1 MRGSS
6 LSDRSVTKALES
18 FIVCVWNGANRREM
32 PTDVRAI
39 WDAADLGRR
48 VKNNIV
54 LFVLDRRGA
63 FVDWFQPFPGKN
75 PSSLGFS
82 SRRQAEYI
90 RSQIERIKKRL
101 PSPRQVKAKTEL
113 TLPELARGKRGV
125 RVMLSLDSPRMS
137 SYKAPVVE
145 VVEIAATEQ
154 TALAYPKKPRAI
166 DASSLGRW
174 LRQIYP
180 PAIMIRSGQVTSV
193 SGQLQL
199 TAAGS
204 NGEHR
209 YATLTGDVRMTMD
222 DGHGTTFSGTLE
234 AVVTYAPGVDAMRTF
249 RGVYEGVYP
258 KPDRHRRRPQEIG
271 LRAVIE
277 SLPE

>member
-6 LSDRSVTKALES
+6 LSDRSVAKSLEP

-32 PTDVRAI
+32 PPEVRDV
-39 WDAADLGRR
+39 WDTADLGRM

-54 LFVLDRRGA
+54 LFVLDRSGK

-82 SRRQAEYI
+82 QRRQAEYI
-90 RSQIERIKKRL
+90 RSQVERVKKRL
-101 PSPRQVKAKTEL
+101 PMPRQVEAKTEL
-113 TLPELARGKRGV
+113 TLPELEKGKKGV
-125 RVMLSLDSPRMS
+125 RVMLSLDCPRMS

-145 VVEIAATEQ
+145 VVETTTKEAK
-154 TALAYPKKPRAI
+154 ALAYSVEPRTI
-166 DASSLGRW
+166 DAASLGRW
-174 LRQIYP
+174 LKQIYP
-180 PAIMIRSGQVTSV
+180 PAIMVRSGQVTSV
-193 SGQLQL
+193 SGALRL
-199 TAAGS
+199 TAAGKK
-204 NGEHR
+204 GKRR

-222 DGHGTTFSGTLE
+222 DGQGTTFTGTLE
-234 AVVTYAPGVDAMRTF
+234 AVVTYAAGSDAMEGF
-249 RGVYEGVYP
+249 RGVYVGMYP

-277 SLPE
+277 SLPK